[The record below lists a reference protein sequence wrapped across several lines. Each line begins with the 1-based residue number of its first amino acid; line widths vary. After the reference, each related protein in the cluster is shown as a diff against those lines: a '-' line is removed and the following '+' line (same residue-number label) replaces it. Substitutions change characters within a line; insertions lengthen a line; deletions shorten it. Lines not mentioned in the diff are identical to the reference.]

1 MIRLFGRFLKENIRN
16 ICLYIGFSGIFF
28 VVFELYGASAE
39 PVAYAFLLCG
49 FWLFLYGGL
58 ELARYVRRHRQMEE
72 VKQRATVTIDDM
84 PAPKGL
90 IEADCQEILRI
101 LYENKWELESK
112 ARISRQEMNDYY
124 SMWVHQIK
132 TPIAA
137 LRLLIQTNEE
147 TEDESVRQFVREMKL
162 ELFKVEQYV
171 EMVLT
176 YLRMESMS
184 SDLVLEPCS
193 LDKIVRQSV
202 RKYSSMFIMR
212 KIKLNYEPVNRQILT
227 DEKWFSFVVE
237 QVLSN
242 ALKYTEQE
250 GSVSVCVEGSFLI
263 IEDTGIGI
271 WPEDLPRVFERGFT
285 GYNGRG
291 DKKSTG
297 IGLYLCKS
305 VMDKLEHTIRIES
318 EPGRGTKVY
327 LGFPRTKLH
336 VE

>member
-1 MIRLFGRFLKENIRN
+1 MMRLLGQFLKENKRN
-16 ICLYIGFSGIFF
+16 IFLYLGISGIFF
-28 VVFELYGASAE
+28 VVFELYGTPGE
-39 PVAYAFLLCG
+39 PVVYGASLCG
-49 FWLFLYGGL
+49 SWLLVYGGY
-58 ELARYVRRHRQMEE
+58 EFFWYVRKHRKLSEAL
-72 VKQRATVTIDDM
+72 QRAIIVIDDV
-84 PAPKGL
+84 PEPSGL
-90 IEADCQEILRI
+90 LEEDYQRLLEV
-101 LYENKWELESK
+101 LYKEKLELESK
-112 ARISRQEMNDYY
+112 ERISRREMSDYY
-124 SMWVHQIK
+124 TMWAHQIK

-147 TEDESVRQFVREMKL
+147 TEDEEKRSLVREMKM

-184 SDLVLEPCS
+184 SDLVLETYS
-193 LDKIVRQSV
+193 LDDIIRQAV
-202 RKYSSMFIMR
+202 RKYSSMFIMK
-212 KIKLNYEPVNRQILT
+212 KIQLDYEPVGRQALT
-227 DEKWFSFVVE
+227 DERWLVFVVE

-242 ALKYTEQE
+242 ALKYTKKGKVSIYME
-250 GSVSVCVEGSFLI
+250 GAFLV

-285 GYNGRG
+285 GYNGRR

-305 VMDKLEHTIRIES
+305 VMDRLEHDIRIGS
-318 EPGRGTKVY
+318 EVGAGTRVY
-327 LGFPRTKLH
+327 LGISRPTLH